1 MAGTD
6 AQLWLLEEEEGG
18 GTGGRLAVRV
28 SATASG
34 FHPPVMLIDFNLPKR
49 QLSGGGMPKM
59 GKMALLFFFSSSQ
72 QQHLLILS
80 AAFDMHRLN
89 LFVKT
94 KQISIFLLLLFLT
107 SI

>member
-1 MAGTD
+1 MR
-6 AQLWLLEEEEGG
+6 
-18 GTGGRLAVRV
+18 GTGGLLLVSL

-80 AAFDMHRLN
+80 AAFEMHRLCM
-89 LFVKT
+89 F
-94 KQISIFLLLLFLT
+94 
-107 SI
+107 